1 MESEIQSLSNII
13 LEALR
18 SRDFTV
24 EKLGQL
30 TGISE
35 NHLEAILEER
45 FDKLP
50 AQPYIGG
57 YIIKIADVL
66 DLNGKELWD
75 QYLKDLQVIRRSG
88 SEDQLPQ
95 NRFTS
100 RIRFNKRS
108 FLAIIIIVILIGYGL
123 IRTTYTLRKPGF
135 DLINLHENFLTVQEP
150 TFKII
155 GTIQSNVKLTMNGET
170 IYADANGNFE
180 ETIQLN
186 LGVNI
191 LEFKSKR
198 FLGQEQTIIK
208 QLVYQEP
215 LDQEPLD
222 NQEALIDNAN

>member
-1 MESEIQSLSNII
+1 MKSEIQSLSNII
-13 LEALR
+13 LEALQ
-18 SRDFTV
+18 SKDLTV

-50 AQPYIGG
+50 AQPYIRG

-66 DLNGKELWD
+66 DLNGKKLWD
-75 QYLKDLQVIRRSG
+75 QYLKDLQIIQRSG
-88 SEDQLPQ
+88 SKDQLPQ
-95 NRFTS
+95 NRFAS
-100 RIRFNKRS
+100 RIQFNKRS

-123 IRTTYTLRKPGF
+123 IRTTYILKRPGF
-135 DLINLHENFLTVQEP
+135 DLTNLHEDLLTVQEQ
-150 TFKII
+150 TFKIT

-170 IYADANGNFE
+170 IYADASGNFE
-180 ETIQLN
+180 KTIQLN

-191 LEFKSKR
+191 LEFKTKR

-208 QLVYQEP
+208 QLIYQEP
-215 LDQEPLD
+215 PDQESLD
-222 NQEALIDNAN
+222 NQETPTNNAN